1 MNLKRCDKIGYPL
14 VIPIRAWFLWS
25 TWGQFL
31 FLFLFFS
38 DIFFPTFRLLIFAL
52 PSLSTPI
59 NHQHLNLNIIRTPH
73 SHLVAL
79 ASY

>member
-31 FLFLFFS
+31 FLFLFLVISSFQPFGFS
-38 DIFFPTFRLLIFAL
+38 FFAL

-59 NHQHLNLNIIRTPH
+59 KHQHLNLNIIRTPL

-79 ASY
+79 APY